1 LSLGLAW
8 RGAFDDP
15 KTMVPNDAARREF
28 AAARKLGLPISVH
41 VSNARVRAGQIA
53 VLAKEKFLGEDVQ
66 CIHAIWVT
74 PEEIRALASAG
85 TPVSFFALHR
95 TAHRLRLS
103 ADGRIP
109 RGRRHSRAVGG
120 HDGTFRKRRYVSRS

>member
-15 KTMVPNDAARREF
+15 KTMVSERCRPEGSSLPRASS
-28 AAARKLGLPISVH
+28 GLPISVH

-74 PEEIRALASAG
+74 PRKSAPWPRPARRELFRP
-85 TPVSFFALHR
+85 TR

-103 ADGRIP
+103 ADGRILA
-109 RGRRHSRAVGG
+109 GGVTVGLSVTRRHFPE
-120 HDGTFRKRRYVSRS
+120 TPICSRS